1 MRGQHGQ
8 VIEVEIREVFPGVR
22 IRIGNTETMILEPGL
37 RGPALHIPREEPEQ
51 YHIHRL
57 SLGTLM
63 QTHEDLNFNL

>member
-8 VIEVEIREVFPGVR
+8 VIEVEIRGVFPGAR
-22 IRIGNTETMILEPGL
+22 ILIRNIETMILEPGL

-57 SLGTLM
+57 SLGTLVR
-63 QTHEDLNFNL
+63 THEDLNFIL